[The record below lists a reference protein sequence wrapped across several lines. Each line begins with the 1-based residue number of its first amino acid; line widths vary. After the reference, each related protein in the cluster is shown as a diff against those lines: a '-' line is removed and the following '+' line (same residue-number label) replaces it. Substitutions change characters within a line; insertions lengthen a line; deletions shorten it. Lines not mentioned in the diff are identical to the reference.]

1 MDRKEAYQIY
11 VRTAKGKSTLVI
23 PDFEVN
29 SELEAAKTLAEVK
42 ETARKVIE
50 NLAKEYED
58 DGKEIPKPGSV
69 PYKKEKGYIMTYVDV
84 NLDRLMRKAKLEELE
99 KLEEGRVHSMW
110 DVRENVIE
118 FLLNQKVM
126 AVTLTQRKLANRVK
140 EYAEKYPDEVR
151 IVKEN
156 DDGSIFA
163 KMPTRYL
170 RIVRPSEGRTLT
182 EEEKEA
188 SRKRLELGRQK
199 RMENLGR
206 AEFVEDEEL
215 DGVEPDAW
223 NDNTS
228 DEEALEAEL

>member
-1 MDRKEAYQIY
+1 MDRKEAYPIY
-11 VRTAKGKSTLVI
+11 VRMTKGKSTLVI

-29 SELEAAKTLAEVK
+29 SELEAAQTLAQTMG
-42 ETARKVIE
+42 TARTVIE

-58 DGKEIPKPGSV
+58 NGKEIPKPGSV
-69 PYKKEKGYIMTYVDV
+69 SYKKEKGYTMTCVDV

-99 KLEEGRVHSMW
+99 RLEEDRVHSMW
-110 DVRENVIE
+110 DVKENVIE

-140 EYAEKYPDEVR
+140 EYAERYPEEVR

-156 DDGSIFA
+156 SDGSIFA

-170 RIVRPSEGRTLT
+170 RIVRPSEGRVFT

-188 SRKRLELGRQK
+188 SRKRLELGRPWK
-199 RMENLGR
+199 TGK
-206 AEFVEDEEL
+206 
-215 DGVEPDAW
+215 
-223 NDNTS
+223 
-228 DEEALEAEL
+228 

>member
-1 MDRKEAYQIY
+1 MDRREAYPIY
-11 VRTAKGKSTLVI
+11 VHTAKGKSTVII

-29 SELEAAKTLAEVK
+29 SELEAANTLAMAMD
-42 ETARKVIE
+42 TARNIIE

-69 PYKKEKGYIMTYVDV
+69 PYKKEKGYTMTYVDV
-84 NLDRLMRKAKLEELE
+84 NLDRLMRKVKLEELE
-99 KLEEGRVHSMW
+99 RMEEGRIRSMW

-140 EYAEKYPDEVR
+140 EYAEKYPEEVR

-163 KMPTRYL
+163 KLPTRYL
-170 RIVRPSEGRTLT
+170 RIVRPSEGRIMT

-199 RMENLGR
+199 RMENLGK
-206 AEFVEDEEL
+206 AETIEEL
-215 DGVEPDAW
+215 DDMESDGFEDSTEIDA
-223 NDNTS
+223 
-228 DEEALEAEL
+228 

>member
-1 MDRKEAYQIY
+1 MDRKEAYPIY
-11 VRTAKGKSTLVI
+11 IRIAKGKSSLVI

-29 SELEAAKTLAEVK
+29 SELEAAKTLAQTM

-58 DGKEIPKPGSV
+58 EGREIPKPGSV
-69 PYKKEKGYIMTYVDV
+69 LYKKEKGYTMTYVDV
-84 NLDRLMRKAKLEELE
+84 NLDRLMRKARLEELE

-126 AVTLTQRKLANRVK
+126 AVTLTQRKLSNRVK
-140 EYAEKYPDEVR
+140 EYAEKYPEEVR

-156 DDGSIFA
+156 ADGSIFA

-170 RIVRPSEGRTLT
+170 RIVRPSEGRILT

-199 RMENLGR
+199 RMENLGKSDTI
-206 AEFVEDEEL
+206 EDEEL
-215 DGVEPDAW
+215 DHMEL
-223 NDNTS
+223 DNEY
-228 DEEALEAEL
+228 EEEFLEMES